1 MTDLSFALFV
11 TLAIAVVLPIV
22 MVILTS
28 LLGPSAPTP
37 LKPLPYESGIGRVIG
52 TARERFSVK
61 FYLVAMLF
69 IVFDVEAVFLYPWAV
84 NFRALG
90 LYGLVE
96 MFVFIA
102 VLLAGFVYVVRKGA
116 IRWD

>member
-1 MTDLSFALFV
+1 MTDMSFALFV
-11 TLAIAVVLPIV
+11 TLAIAIILPIV

-28 LLGPSAPTP
+28 ILGPSAPTA
-37 LKPLPYESGIGRVIG
+37 LKAEPYESGISRPIG
-52 TARERFSVK
+52 GARERFSVK

-96 MFVFIA
+96 MFVFIS
-102 VLLAGFVYVVRKGA
+102 VLFAGFVYVVKKGA